1 MFLVS
6 FINYSDYGFY
16 RMEITT
22 VQLSKELKEKIASFG
37 SKGERYEDILR
48 RLYDMAVKT
57 QLREIL
63 FSNDEDYI
71 SIEEAI
77 KEAEEKWPKS

>member
-1 MFLVS
+1 
-6 FINYSDYGFY
+6 
-16 RMEITT
+16 MEITT

-57 QLREIL
+57 Q
-63 FSNDEDYI
+63 
-71 SIEEAI
+71 
-77 KEAEEKWPKS
+77 